1 MKETNILLSS
11 VEVMLVTITNY
22 LRNFNIL
29 YNVKIGL
36 SRGFS
41 RPMWVGV
48 VGENLQSQRT
58 QGTSERG
65 NDGKLGTCSH
75 YCYLMAAGGGG
86 WGETSFQ
93 LA

>member
-1 MKETNILLSS
+1 MKVTNILLSL
-11 VEVMLVTITNY
+11 VQVMLVTITNY
-22 LRNFNIL
+22 LRSFNVL

-58 QGTSERG
+58 QGTRGRG
-65 NDGKLGTCSH
+65 NAGKLGTCSH
-75 YCYLMAAGGGG
+75 YYYLMGGNPPKN
-86 WGETSFQ
+86 SF
-93 LA
+93 